1 MNGTSPL
8 LFQIAPESA
17 TVRKYLHKHV
27 LVGLNSGTIY
37 RGTLSAWSH
46 VKQSLTLTNAQVED
60 EQFPSLGVAS
70 RSFPFH
76 VIAEVRVA
84 DASPEVLATLT
95 PELQERAKA
104 AAASM
109 ARSAAEDARIESHR
123 DMSELVHQADAEG
136 VSFTEMLISRGLAT
150 PVEHD
155 DDEGDESAGADESKK
170 KRRRGGK
177 KKKKKTALVDVDPN
191 VSAQIQAAVD
201 QAAAAAAQAK
211 PRARIIL
218 EFRSLDGTPPL
229 AHILP
234 AKVTRG
240 HGRIHDFLLNGVG
253 PIIVG
258 PVDQGL
264 PSLDGDIQ
272 HDGEDTT
279 CRRIADKVLQ
289 AHEDELETMFQ
300 RMGLPTDGDAGEK
313 ITSLKAD
320 FVRLMAAA
328 PPGAIELDPDLARII
343 RGLEDGSMGAVF
355 K

>member
-1 MNGTSPL
+1 
-8 LFQIAPESA
+8 
-17 TVRKYLHKHV
+17 
-27 LVGLNSGTIY
+27 
-37 RGTLSAWSH
+37 
-46 VKQSLTLTNAQVED
+46 
-60 EQFPSLGVAS
+60 
-70 RSFPFH
+70 
-76 VIAEVRVA
+76 
-84 DASPEVLATLT
+84 
-95 PELQERAKA
+95 
-104 AAASM
+104 M

-150 PVEHD
+150 PVEDD
-155 DDEGDESAGADESKK
+155 DDEGDELAGADESKK
-170 KRRRGGK
+170 KRRRGG

-211 PRARIIL
+211 PRARIVL

-264 PSLDGDIQ
+264 PSLDADIQ
-272 HDGEDTT
+272 LDGEETT
-279 CRRIADKVLQ
+279 FRRIADKVLQ
-289 AHEDELETMFQ
+289 GHEDELETMFQ
-300 RMGLPTDGDAGEK
+300 RMGLPPDGDFRDKFA
-313 ITSLKAD
+313 S
-320 FVRLMAAA
+320 LMAAA

>member
-37 RGTLSAWSH
+37 RGTLSAWSP
-46 VKQSLTLTNAQVED
+46 VKQSLTLTNAQVEGP
-60 EQFPSLGVAS
+60 QFPSLGVAS

-104 AAASM
+104 TAASM

-123 DMSELVHQADAEG
+123 DMTELVHQADAEG

-211 PRARIIL
+211 SRARIIL

-272 HDGEDTT
+272 LDGENTT
-279 CRRIADKVLQ
+279 FRHIADKVLQ
-289 AHEDELETMFQ
+289 GHEDELETMFQ
-300 RMGLPTDGDAGEK
+300 RMGLPPDGDFRDKFA
-313 ITSLKAD
+313 S
-320 FVRLMAAA
+320 LMAAA

>member
-8 LFQIAPESA
+8 LFQIPPESA

-27 LVGLNSGTIY
+27 VVGLNSGTIY

-46 VKQSLTLTNAQVED
+46 VKQSLTLTNAQIED
-60 EQFPSLGVAS
+60 HQFPSLGVAS

-84 DASPEVLATLT
+84 DASPEMLATLT

-123 DMSELVHQADAEG
+123 DMAELVHQADAEG
-136 VSFTEMLISRGLAT
+136 VSFTDMLISRGLAT
-150 PVEHD
+150 RVEHD

-201 QAAAAAAQAK
+201 QAAA
-211 PRARIIL
+211 PTL
-218 EFRSLDGTPPL
+218 
-229 AHILP
+229 
-234 AKVTRG
+234 
-240 HGRIHDFLLNGVG
+240 
-253 PIIVG
+253 
-258 PVDQGL
+258 
-264 PSLDGDIQ
+264 
-272 HDGEDTT
+272 
-279 CRRIADKVLQ
+279 
-289 AHEDELETMFQ
+289 ELETMFQ
-300 RMGLPTDGDAGEK
+300 RMGLPANGAAEIDLTDGDAGTKSSAFE
-313 ITSLKAD
+313 
-320 FVRLMAAA
+320 
-328 PPGAIELDPDLARII
+328 G
-343 RGLEDGSMGAVF
+343 
-355 K
+355 

>member
-37 RGTLSAWSH
+37 RGTLSAWSP
-46 VKQSLTLTNAQVED
+46 VKQSLTLTNAQVEN
-60 EQFPSLGVAS
+60 QQLSGLGVAS
-70 RSFPFH
+70 RSFQFH

-95 PELQERAKA
+95 PELQERAKVT
-104 AAASM
+104 AASM
-109 ARSAAEDARIESHR
+109 ARAAAEDARIESHR
-123 DMSELVHQADAEG
+123 GMTELVQQADAEG
-136 VSFTEMLISRGLAT
+136 ISFTEMLISRGLAT
-150 PVEHD
+150 PVEDD
-155 DDEGDESAGADESKK
+155 DDEGDELAGADESKK

-211 PRARIIL
+211 PRARIVL

-272 HDGEDTT
+272 LDGENTT
-279 CRRIADKVLQ
+279 FRHIADKVLQ
-289 AHEDELETMFQ
+289 AHEDKLETMFQ
-300 RMGLPTDGDAGEK
+300 RMGLPTDGDAGDK